1 VDLARLLI
9 EHGPSASA
17 HDNRGSTPLHRALFK
32 DDVEL
37 AQFLFEHGAD
47 ATAQDG
53 RGSTPLHN
61 ATSGDMWD

>member
-1 VDLARLLI
+1 
-9 EHGPSASA
+9 
-17 HDNRGSTPLHRALFK
+17 LFK